1 MATLDLVFGSVLLLS
16 LLLGAWRGLVYELLS
31 ALSWIAAFFLAQWLA
46 PELARL
52 LPPAWGGETL
62 RYVGAFALLFVLS
75 VFVGGLVAK
84 LLKTLFAAAGL
95 QPVDRALGAAFGA
108 LRGVVLLLAA
118 TLVIGMTP
126 LQSSHWWRESA
137 FAGLTTA
144 TLRGLAPMLPAVFE
158 KYLPS

>member
-75 VFVGGLVAK
+75 VFVGGLLAK
-84 LLKTLFAAAGL
+84 LLKTLFAAIGL

-108 LRGVVLLLAA
+108 VRGVVLLLAA

-126 LQSSHWWRESA
+126 LQTSHWWQESA
-137 FAGLTTA
+137 SAGLTA
-144 TLRGLAPMLPAVFE
+144 AALRGLVPVLPVGFE